1 VTPDKIVLTLQ
12 YCLETFEQ
20 ACQCGECD
28 PCTQGQADIK
38 EAIAAVETLT
48 ASARRV
54 HKAWID
60 GEIGETRTTAFDAL
74 EALEKA
80 IFDEAVKP

>member
-1 VTPDKIVLTLQ
+1 MTLKNVALTLQ

-28 PCTQGQADIK
+28 PCTQGQADIR
-38 EAIAAVETLT
+38 EAIAAVEAIT
-48 ASARRV
+48 AAARRV

-60 GEIGETRTTAFDAL
+60 GDIGETRTTAFDAL
-74 EALEKA
+74 EALEQA
-80 IFDEAVKP
+80 LGDN